1 MADDKKPADAA
12 AAAAAAAAAKPSK
25 MKAMLPILVAV
36 LVCVAGAVTVG
47 IMAFPDAHLPPQEH
61 GGAPAKKE
69 AKETFQ
75 APIPKILVNLAE
87 DTRGNRILQA
97 EITLEMNVIDPLLA
111 QAEFNK
117 ILPKV
122 QDKLIATLSSYTA
135 TDLEGSQ
142 SKEMAKTRI
151 KDEMNRD
158 LFAEVDMKVAKVLF
172 TEFVVQ

>member
-1 MADDKKPADAA
+1 MADEKKPEAPAA
-12 AAAAAAAAAKPSK
+12 PAAPSK

-47 IMAFPDAHLPPQEH
+47 IMAFPDAHLPEPH
-61 GGAPAKKE
+61 GGVPAKKE
-69 AKETFQ
+69 PKETFQ

-97 EITLEMNVIDPLLA
+97 EITLEMSVVDPLAA

-117 ILPKV
+117 LLPKV

-158 LFAEVDMKVAKVLF
+158 LFGEVEMKVAKVLF

>member
-1 MADDKKPADAA
+1 MADEKKPEAAPAA
-12 AAAAAAAAAKPSK
+12 AAAAAPSK
-25 MKAMLPILVAV
+25 MKALMPILVAV

-47 IMAFPDAHLPPQEH
+47 IMAFPDAHVPEGH
-61 GGAPAKKE
+61 GAVPAKKE
-69 AKETFQ
+69 AKEAFQ

-97 EITLEMNVIDPLLA
+97 EITLEMTVVDPIAA

-142 SKEMAKTRI
+142 AKEMAKTRI

-158 LFAEVDMKVAKVLF
+158 LFAEGEMKVGKVLF